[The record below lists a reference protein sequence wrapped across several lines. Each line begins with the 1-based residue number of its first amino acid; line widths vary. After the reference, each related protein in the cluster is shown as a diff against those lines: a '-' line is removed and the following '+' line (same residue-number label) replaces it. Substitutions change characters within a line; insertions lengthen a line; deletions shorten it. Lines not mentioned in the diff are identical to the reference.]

1 MVDVDARV
9 ADKEKEDRQ
18 LEIFKRIDAKSCAI
32 FKQNKFKKSDIINS
46 NRKLKFEG
54 LATLMQGRSKMQ
66 NVLVVVL
73 SDCLFFL
80 QENSHKYTFF
90 TPDNKAGIVSL
101 QKLLIREKAG
111 TESRGIYIISSNP
124 AYPEMY
130 ELKVQNPKDK
140 NVWIQSIRAAVVDCP
155 TDESEADDYVTVEQ
169 RQKLLDA
176 RHASIKDIICEFLF
190 LFILFF

>member
-1 MVDVDARV
+1 MTLVKEILVDVDAQV
-9 ADKEKEDRQ
+9 ADKEKEDRR
-18 LEIFKRIDAKSCAI
+18 LEIFKRIDAKSYAL
-32 FKQNKFKKSDIINS
+32 FKKQKFKKSDIISS

-66 NVLVVVL
+66 TVLVVVL

-90 TPDNKAGIVSL
+90 SPENKEGVVSL

-111 TESRGIYIISSNP
+111 TESRSIYIISSNP
-124 AYPEMY
+124 AFPEMY

-140 NVWIQSIRAAVVDCP
+140 NIWIQAIR
-155 TDESEADDYVTVEQ
+155 
-169 RQKLLDA
+169 
-176 RHASIKDIICEFLF
+176 
-190 LFILFF
+190 